1 VFDSAFLRDPYPTY
15 RRLRETAPIH
25 WSPEFLGGAWLLPR
39 YVDVMHVLSDVRFSS
54 RRSNRLTGQFTVDQ
68 RIQLG
73 EFDRIFG
80 KWMLFMDQPEHSALR
95 RRVNRGFKPAVLEAM
110 RPRIE
115 AIVQAL
121 LEKFDGASTI
131 DFMRDF
137 AHPLPA
143 LVIAD
148 MLAVDPD
155 DQNDFV
161 RWADDIAAFIGN
173 PHSSFET
180 ALQAQASL
188 VALTGYFRALLSE
201 RRRDRGGDLVS
212 LLIEEDGDIADD
224 DDILAQCSLL
234 LFAGHE
240 TTRNLLGNGLLA
252 LLSYPEQWAIL
263 ISQPSLVR
271 DAVRELLRYDSPV
284 QFIRRRVCEDM
295 ALHGAQIQAGQD
307 IVSLVASANRDPEQF
322 TDPERLDIRRREKA
336 HLAFGCGPHMCVGA
350 ALSYMEAEIA
360 FKALLSTV
368 PDVSLTGADPDWRHN
383 MAFRGLRTLPLRL
396 DGLSFPKSHM

>member
-1 VFDSAFLRDPYPTY
+1 
-15 RRLRETAPIH
+15 
-25 WSPEFLGGAWLLPR
+25 
-39 YVDVMHVLSDVRFSS
+39 M
-54 RRSNRLTGQFTVDQ
+54 
-68 RIQLG
+68 
-73 EFDRIFG
+73 
-80 KWMLFMDQPEHSALR
+80 
-95 RRVNRGFKPAVLEAM
+95 NRGFKPTVLEAM

-121 LEKFDGASTI
+121 LDKFDGASTI

-155 DQNDFV
+155 DQDDFV

-188 VALTGYFRALLSE
+188 VALTDYFRALLSE

-212 LLIEEDGDIADD
+212 LLIELEEDGDIADD
-224 DDILAQCSLL
+224 DDILAQCPLL

-252 LLSYPEQWAIL
+252 LLSHPEQWAIL
-263 ISQPSLVR
+263 RSQRSLVR
-271 DAVRELLRYDSPV
+271 GAVRELLRYDSPV
-284 QFIRRRVCEDM
+284 QFIRRRVGEDM
-295 ALHGAQIQAGQD
+295 TLRGAQIQAGQEV
-307 IVSLVASANRDPEQF
+307 VSLVGSANRDPEQF
-322 TDPERLDIRRREKA
+322 TDPERLYQTERKGPSRLWMRSPYVCR
-336 HLAFGCGPHMCVGA
+336 GC
-350 ALSYMEAEIA
+350 AELHGSRDRIQGIA
-360 FKALLSTV
+360 
-368 PDVSLTGADPDWRHN
+368 
-383 MAFRGLRTLPLRL
+383 
-396 DGLSFPKSHM
+396 